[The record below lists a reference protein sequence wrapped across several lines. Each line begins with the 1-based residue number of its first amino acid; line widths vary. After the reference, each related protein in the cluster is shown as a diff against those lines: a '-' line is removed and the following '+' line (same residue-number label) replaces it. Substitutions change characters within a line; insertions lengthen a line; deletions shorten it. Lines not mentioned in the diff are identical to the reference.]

1 MSLEKIIDKIMADAR
16 AEAERIILESRH
28 KAEAIKKAAEEQVSS
43 RASAYRKEVEREAM
57 LQASRI
63 VTQARLEKKLTL
75 LRQKKELLEEVLKK
89 TLEDGSLS
97 KKTLTKK
104 VILKGGEQ
112 EEAVDRERLVEE
124 LRSKLENDILKALKI

>member
-1 MSLEKIIDKIMADAR
+1 MSLEKIIDKIIADAR

-28 KAEAIKKAAEEQVSS
+28 KAEALKKTAEEQASS
-43 RASAYRKEVEREAM
+43 QASAYRKEVEREAM

-63 VTQARLEKKLTL
+63 VTQARLEKKLAL

-89 TLEDGSLS
+89 TLEDGSLP

-112 EEAVDRERLVEE
+112 EEAMDREKLVEE
-124 LRSKLENDILKALKI
+124 LRSRLENDILKALKI